1 MRITTRPFKNVKA
14 LIAGAGIGI
23 VVFCGVVVYHAAFPK
38 YATQAQPRSVVV
50 RPIRKDDG
58 VKNFMFAV
66 MLGAAGFYPGT
77 RAVARRLDA
86 RK

>member
-1 MRITTRPFKNVKA
+1 MATRPFKNLKA
-14 LIAGAGIGI
+14 LIAGTVIGI
-23 VVFCGVVVYHAAFPK
+23 VVFCGVMVYHAAFPK
-38 YATQAQPRSVVV
+38 YVTQAQSGSVVV

-58 VKNFMFAV
+58 VRNFMFAV
-66 MLGAAGFYPGT
+66 MLGAAGFYLGT